1 MFFLTKISKL
11 TPVLLTSS
19 LLLWAEAPATAHK
32 VEISGDIAGLWHVE
46 PNHSPKAGEPAQ
58 VWIALT
64 QAGGAIVPLEQC
76 DCKLEIY
83 SAPRTAGETPVL
95 EPPLEAISAEQYQ
108 GIPGAEVIFPEAGE
122 YELQLSGA
130 PQSGADFQP
139 FELSYTAIVG
149 RGTAAPSADP
159 STQTANT
166 PAEET
171 QTANNPST
179 EEPTSDD
186 SQTIPANQTH
196 SSRLPLITLVVA
208 LILGGLGLIVR
219 QSKMFR

>member
-11 TPVLLTSS
+11 TPVLLTPA
-19 LLLWAEAPATAHK
+19 LLLWAEVPVTAHK
-32 VEISGDIAGLWHVE
+32 VEVSGDIAGLWHIE
-46 PNHSPKAGEPAQ
+46 PDHGPKAGEPAQ

-64 QAGGAIVPLEQC
+64 QEGGAIVPLDQC

-83 SAPRTAGETPVL
+83 SVPRTEGETAVL

-108 GIPGAEVIFPEAGE
+108 GIPGAEVIFPQAGE

-130 PQSGADFQP
+130 PQSGEDFQP

-149 RGTAAPSADP
+149 RGTAPASP
-159 STQTANT
+159 STQTTNPQA
-166 PAEET
+166 ET
-171 QTANNPST
+171 QTANDQPS
-179 EEPTSDD
+179 EDAALND
-186 SQTIPANQTH
+186 GQTTPANQTNP
-196 SSRLPLITLVVA
+196 SRLPLIILVTA